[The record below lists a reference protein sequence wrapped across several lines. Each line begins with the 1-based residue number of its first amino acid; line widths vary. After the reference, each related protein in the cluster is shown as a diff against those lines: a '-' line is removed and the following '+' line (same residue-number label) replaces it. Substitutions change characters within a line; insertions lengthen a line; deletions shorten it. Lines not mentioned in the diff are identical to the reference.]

1 MALFDLG
8 SRSSRST
15 DNQIAKKL
23 KSKPTQVGTVQLT
36 GGSSLLDLIK
46 TSVALAE
53 KHLAKYKDNYEIIR
67 TEEQLKEYV
76 DHILENGIYSIDT
89 ETTSLDPITTTIAG
103 FSIYTPGQKAVYVPL
118 NHVSYITMVKTKDQI
133 EMDEAT
139 QQLNRLV
146 DVPAVTFNGKFDYRV
161 IKNQLGVKIKVYYDG
176 YLAGKLLNENEPD
189 GGLKALYSK
198 YCEKNADV
206 AKSFSELFSGIP
218 FTHVP
223 INTGYIYAA
232 RDAEITY
239 ELYKFQKQFLDLN
252 SDRDDLRRV
261 AEVFWNIE
269 MAIVPIVGDTE
280 DTGVKLD
287 TEYCQ
292 QLSEKYNKL
301 LEEKLQ
307 RFYNLCDMYKDEI
320 QSYRIASK
328 DNVLSE
334 PINIASPKQVAVL
347 LYDVLKLKSSD
358 DRKPRGTGEEILS
371 KMDHDICD
379 AILEYRG
386 VAKLLSTY
394 IDKMP
399 NELNANTGRIHC
411 KFNQYG
417 AVTGRFSSSDPN
429 MQNIPSHNNDIRKM
443 FIADEGMYM
452 LSCDYSAQEPRLTA
466 QMCQDEKMI
475 KAYKEGK
482 DLYCEIASIAFGVPY
497 EECMEFR
504 PDGTK
509 NPDGKERRG
518 QAKTIVL
525 GVCYG
530 RQIDSI
536 AEQLGTTRNKAQEIY
551 NRIMAAFPGL
561 YQFMIDS
568 QNMAREL
575 GYVDT
580 FWGRKRRLPNMQLP
594 QYEFEVDSSKS
605 SSFDPLFDD
614 FTEDFGLTEQEIITY
629 TNQLNACRGWKQ
641 KQTLVEN
648 LKKEGITVK
657 ENTMKIADAE
667 RQCVNS
673 RIQGSASDLTKK
685 AIYLLGT
692 NEELK
697 KLGFQLLLYVHDEI
711 IAQCPKE
718 NVKKVKELL
727 EKDMVNAGSDLDIP
741 LVCDTEITEGWYYP
755 PVKLEEVD

>member
-1 MALFDLG
+1 MALFDVG
-8 SRSSRST
+8 SRGNRNNDSKL
-15 DNQIAKKL
+15 AKKL
-23 KSKPTQVGTVQLT
+23 KATNTPGAVHIT
-36 GGSSLLDLIK
+36 GGSSLLEMVK
-46 TSVALAE
+46 TSVALAQ
-53 KHLAKYKDNYEIIR
+53 KHLAKYADNYDIIK
-67 TEEQLKEYV
+67 TEEELVTYI
-76 DHILENGIYSIDT
+76 DHIVENGIYAIDT

-103 FSIYTPGQKAVYVPL
+103 LSLYTPGQKAVYVPL
-118 NHVSYITMVKTKDQI
+118 NHVSYITMVKCKDQLEI
-133 EMDEAT
+133 GIVK
-139 QQLNRLV
+139 QQLDRI
-146 DVPAVTFNGKFDYRV
+146 DKIPAITFNGKFDYRV
-161 IKNQLGVKIKVYYDG
+161 IKNQVGTKINVYYDG

-189 GGLKALYSK
+189 GGLKALHAK
-198 YCEKNADV
+198 YCLKGKEHGM
-206 AKSFSELFSGIP
+206 SFGDLFQGVP

-232 RDAEITY
+232 RDAEITF
-239 ELYKFQKQFLDLN
+239 ELYEFQKQFLDLN
-252 SDRDDLRRV
+252 AERDDLRRV

-269 MAIVPIVGDTE
+269 MPIVTIVGDTE
-280 DTGVKLD
+280 DTGVKLNLD
-287 TEYCQ
+287 YCQ
-292 QLSEKYNKL
+292 ELSVKYNQL

-307 RFYNLCDMYKDEI
+307 RFYTLCDMYKNEI
-320 QSYRIASK
+320 ESYKIASK
-328 DNVLSE
+328 DNVLSD
-334 PINIASPKQVAVL
+334 PINIASPKQIAVL

-371 KMDHDICD
+371 KMDNDICD
-379 AILEYRG
+379 AILDYRG

-399 NELNANTGRIHC
+399 NEVNTKTGRIHC

-417 AVTGRFSSSDPN
+417 ATTGRFSSSDPN

-443 FIADEGMYM
+443 FVADEGCYM

-551 NRIMAAFPGL
+551 NKIMAAFPGL
-561 YQFMIDS
+561 LQFMIDS

-594 QYEFEVDSSKS
+594 YYEFDVDASKS
-605 SSFDPLFDD
+605 SNFDPLFDD
-614 FTEDFGLTEQEIITY
+614 FSEDFGLTEEEIISY

-641 KQTLVEN
+641 KQSLIED
-648 LKKEGITVK
+648 LKKEGITVR
-657 ENTMKIADAE
+657 ENTMKINDAE

-673 RIQGSASDLTKK
+673 RIQGSAADLTKI
-685 AIYLLGT
+685 AIHLLGV
-692 NEELK
+692 NQQLK
-697 KLGFQLLLYVHDEI
+697 DLGFKLLLYVHDEI
-711 IAQCPKE
+711 IGQCPKE
-718 NVKKVKELL
+718 NIVQVKQLL
-727 EKDMVNAGSDLDIP
+727 EECMVGAGKDLDIP
-741 LVCDTEITEGWYYP
+741 LVCDTEITEGWYHP
-755 PVKLEEVD
+755 PVKIEEV

>member
-1 MALFDLG
+1 MALFDVG
-8 SRSSRST
+8 SRSVRST
-15 DNQIAKKL
+15 DSKLAKKISSPL
-23 KSKPTQVGTVQLT
+23 SNQGTVHIA
-36 GGSSLLDLIK
+36 GGSSLLDLVK
-46 TSVALAE
+46 TSVALAQ
-53 KHLAKYKDNYEIIR
+53 KHLAKYQDNYSVLRTNEELENYIDCII
-67 TEEQLKEYV
+67 K
-76 DHILENGIYSIDT
+76 NGIYAIDT

-103 FSIYTPGQKAVYVPL
+103 FSLYTPGQKAVYVPL
-118 NHVSYITMVKTKDQI
+118 NHVSYITMVKVKDQI
-133 EMDEAT
+133 EMDIAT
-139 QQLNRLV
+139 QQLNRLL
-146 DVPAVTFNGKFDYRV
+146 DIPAVTFNGKFDYRV
-161 IKNQLGVKIKVYYDG
+161 IKNQLDVKIKVYYDG

-189 GGLKALYSK
+189 GGLKALHAK
-198 YCEKNADV
+198 YCLKEKDSM
-206 AKSFSELFSGIP
+206 SFKDLFEGVP

-223 INTGYIYAA
+223 INTGYLYAA
-232 RDAEITY
+232 RDAEITF
-239 ELYKFQKQFLDLN
+239 ELYEFQKQFLDLN
-252 SDRDDLRRV
+252 SEREDLKRV

-269 MAIVPIVGDTE
+269 MPIVPIVGDTE

-292 QLSEKYNKL
+292 QLSDKYNKL

-307 RFYNLCDMYKDEI
+307 RFYTLCDMYKDEI
-320 QSYRIASK
+320 QSYKIASK
-328 DNVLSE
+328 DTVLSE

-371 KMDHDICD
+371 KMNHDICD

-399 NELNANTGRIHC
+399 NELNSKTGRIHC

-443 FIADEGMYM
+443 FVADEGMYM

-551 NRIMAAFPGL
+551 NRIMSAFPGL

-580 FWGRKRRLPNMQLP
+580 FWGRKRRLPDMQLP

-605 SSFDPLFDD
+605 ASFDPLFDD
-614 FTEDFGLTEQEIITY
+614 FNEDFGLTEQEIITY

-641 KQTLVEN
+641 KQNLIED
-648 LKKEGITVK
+648 LKKEGIKVK

-685 AIYLLGT
+685 AIHLLGI
-692 NEELK
+692 NKELK
-697 KLGFQLLLYVHDEI
+697 ELGFQLLLYVHDEI

-718 NVKKVKELL
+718 NVHKVKQLL
-727 EKDMVNAGSDLDIP
+727 EQDMVSAGSDLDIP

-755 PVKLEEVD
+755 PVNLEEVA

>member
-1 MALFDLG
+1 MALFDVG
-8 SRSSRST
+8 TRSDRTT
-15 DNQIAKKL
+15 DNKLAKKL
-23 KSKPTQVGTVQLT
+23 KTKSSIAGTVQLS
-36 GGSSLLDLIK
+36 GGSSLLEMVK
-46 TSVALAE
+46 TSVALAQ
-53 KHLAKYKDNYEIIR
+53 KHLAKYQDNYYVIR
-67 TEEQLKEYV
+67 TEEQLDEYIG
-76 DHILENGIYSIDT
+76 HILENEIYSIDT

-103 FSIYTPGQKAVYVPL
+103 LSMYTPGQKAVYVPL
-118 NHVSYITMVKTKDQI
+118 NHVSYITGVKSKDQLDVSFVT
-133 EMDEAT
+133 E
-139 QQLNRLV
+139 QLQRITEI
-146 DVPAVTFNGKFDYRV
+146 PAVTFNGKFDYRV
-161 IKNQLGVKIKVYYDG
+161 IKNQLGVKLNIYYDG
-176 YLAGKLLNENEPD
+176 YLAGKLLNENELD
-189 GGLKALYSK
+189 GGLKALHAK
-198 YCEKNADV
+198 YCMQGDSNAM
-206 AKSFSELFSGIP
+206 SFTDLFSGVP

-223 INTGYIYAA
+223 INTGFIYAA
-232 RDAEITY
+232 RDAEITF
-239 ELYKFQKQFLDLN
+239 ELYEFQKQYLDLN
-252 SDRDDLRRV
+252 SEREDLKRV

-269 MAIVPIVGDTE
+269 MPIVTIVGDTE

-287 TEYCQ
+287 VEYCK
-292 QLSEKYNKL
+292 QLSEKYSKL
-301 LEEKLQ
+301 LEEKLA
-307 RFYNLCDMYKDEI
+307 RFYAICDMYKDEI

-328 DNVLSE
+328 DNVLSD
-334 PINIASPKQVAVL
+334 PINIGSPKQVAVL
-347 LYDVLKLKSSD
+347 LYDVLKLKSVD

-371 KMDHDICD
+371 KMDHDVCD

-399 NELNANTGRIHC
+399 NEINPKTGRIHC

-443 FIADEGMYM
+443 FVADEGMYM
-452 LSCDYSAQEPRLTA
+452 ISCDYSAQEPRLTA

-551 NRIMAAFPGL
+551 DKIMAAFPGL
-561 YQFMIDS
+561 HQFMIDS
-568 QNMAREL
+568 QNMAIEL
-575 GYVDT
+575 GYVTT

-594 QYEFEVDSSKS
+594 RYEFTLDSSKS
-605 SSFDPLFDD
+605 DNFDPLFDD
-614 FTEDFGLTEQEIITY
+614 TDESVFDLTEEEIISY
-629 TNQLNACRGWKQ
+629 TRQLDSCRGWKQ
-641 KQTLVEN
+641 KAALIESMKQH
-648 LKKEGITVK
+648 GITVK
-657 ENTMKIADAE
+657 ENTMKISDAE

-685 AIYLLGT
+685 AIHLLGV
-692 NEELK
+692 NPQLK
-697 KLGFQLLLYVHDEI
+697 ELGFELLLYVHDEI
-711 IAQCPKE
+711 IGQCPKE
-718 NVKKVKELL
+718 NVHKVKELL
-727 EKDMVNAGSDLDIP
+727 EQDMINAGSDLDIP
-741 LVCDTEITEGWYYP
+741 LVCDTEITEGWYHTAIQI
-755 PVKLEEVD
+755 

>member
-8 SRSSRST
+8 QRSVRSN
-15 DNQIAKKL
+15 DNKLAKKL
-23 KSKPTQVGTVQLT
+23 KTSQHSQSGAVQIS
-36 GGSSLLDLIK
+36 GGSSLLELVK
-46 TSVALAE
+46 TSVALAQ
-53 KHLAKYKDNYEIIR
+53 KNLAKYKDNYLVLR
-67 TEEQLKEYV
+67 TEEELKQYV
-76 DHILENGIYSIDT
+76 DCIVENGIYSIDT

-103 FSIYTPGQKAVYVPL
+103 FSLYTPGQKAVYVPL
-118 NHVSYITMVKTKDQI
+118 NHVSYITMVKVDGQI
-133 EMDEAT
+133 EMDVAT
-139 QQLNRLV
+139 QQLNRLI
-146 DVPAVTFNGKFDYRV
+146 DIPAVTFNGKFDYRV

-189 GGLKALYSK
+189 GGLKALHAK
-198 YCEKNADV
+198 YCLQGQDAM
-206 AKSFSELFSGIP
+206 SFKDLFDGIP

-223 INTGYIYAA
+223 VNTGYLYAA

-239 ELYKFQKQFLDLN
+239 ELYQFQKQFLDLD

-269 MAIVPIVGDTE
+269 MPIVTIVGDTE

-287 TEYCQ
+287 TGYCQ
-292 QLSEKYNKL
+292 QLSDKYNKL

-307 RFYNLCDMYKDEI
+307 RFYTLCDMYKDEI

-328 DNVLSE
+328 DTVLSE
-334 PINIASPKQVAVL
+334 PINIASPKQIAVL

-371 KMDHDICD
+371 KMNNDICD
-379 AILEYRG
+379 AILDYRG

-399 NELNANTGRIHC
+399 NEINPKTGRIHC

-443 FIADEGMYM
+443 FVANEGMYM

-504 PDGTK
+504 ADGTK
-509 NPDGKERRG
+509 NPDGKERRS

-551 NRIMAAFPGL
+551 NRIMASFPGL

-568 QNMAREL
+568 QNMAREF

-580 FWGRKRRLPNMQLP
+580 FWGRKRRLPDMQLP

-605 SSFDPLFDD
+605 SNFDPLFDD
-614 FTEDFGLTEQEIITY
+614 FQEDFGLTEQEIINY
-629 TNQLNACRGWKQ
+629 TNQLNGCRGWKQ
-641 KQTLVEN
+641 KQNLIED
-648 LKKEGITVK
+648 LKKEGIKVK

-685 AIYLLGT
+685 AIHLLGI
-692 NEELK
+692 NEQLK

-718 NVKKVKELL
+718 NVYKVKQLL
-727 EKDMVNAGSDLDIP
+727 EQDMVSAGSDLDIP

-755 PVKLEEVD
+755 PVQLEEVK

>member
-1 MALFDLG
+1 VALFDLG
-8 SRSSRST
+8 SRSNKST
-15 DNQIAKKL
+15 DSKIAKKL
-23 KSKPTQVGTVQLT
+23 KSKPSKSGAVHLT

-53 KHLAKYKDNYEIIR
+53 KHLAKYKDSYDVIR
-67 TEEQLKEYV
+67 TEEQLKNYI
-76 DHILENGIYSIDT
+76 DCILENGIYAIDT
-89 ETTSLDPITTTIAG
+89 ETTGLDPITNTIAG
-103 FSIYTPGQKAVYVPL
+103 FSMFTPGQKAVYVPL

-133 EMDEAT
+133 EMDIARE
-139 QQLNRLV
+139 QLNRLV

-161 IKNQLGVKIKVYYDG
+161 IKNQLGVKIKVYFDC
-176 YLAGKLLNENEPD
+176 YLAGKLLNENERD
-189 GGLKALYSK
+189 AGLKALHAK
-198 YCEKNADV
+198 YCLKGNSAV
-206 AKSFSELFSGIP
+206 SFKDLFEGVP
-218 FTHVP
+218 FTQVP
-223 INTGYIYAA
+223 INTGYLYAA

-239 ELYKFQKQFLDLN
+239 ELYEFQKQFLKLDAE
-252 SDRDDLRRV
+252 RDDLRRV

-269 MAIVPIVGDTE
+269 MPIVTIVGDTE
-280 DTGVKLD
+280 DTGVTLD
-287 TEYCQ
+287 LDYCE
-292 QLSEKYNKL
+292 QLSEKYHKL
-301 LEEKLQ
+301 LDEKLK
-307 RFYNLCDMYKDEI
+307 RFYDICDMYKDEI
-320 QSYRIASK
+320 ESYKIRTRDTILG
-328 DNVLSE
+328 N
-334 PINIASPKQVAVL
+334 PINVASNKQIAVL
-347 LYDVLKLKSSD
+347 LYDILKLKN
-358 DRKPRGTGEEILS
+358 KNKNNPRGTGEEILVTI
-371 KMDHDICD
+371 DHDICK

-399 NELNANTGRIHC
+399 NELNSKTGRIHC

-417 AVTGRFSSSDPN
+417 AVTGRFSSSEPN

-466 QMCQDEKMI
+466 QMCQGEKMI

-509 NPDGKERRG
+509 NPEGKERRG

-536 AEQLGTTRNKAQEIY
+536 AEQLGTTRNEAEKIY
-551 NRIMAAFPGL
+551 NKIMASFPGL
-561 YQFMIDS
+561 HQFMIDS
-568 QNMAREL
+568 QNMAMEL

-594 QYEFEVDSSKS
+594 QYEFILDESKS
-605 SSFDPLFDD
+605 SNFDPLFDGGN
-614 FTEDFGLTEQEIITY
+614 EDIGLTEQEIIQY
-629 TNQLNACRGWKQ
+629 TNQLNACFGWKQ
-641 KQTLVEN
+641 KQN
-648 LKKEGITVK
+648 LIQSLKDEGITVI
-657 ENTMKIADAE
+657 ENTTKINDAE

-692 NEELK
+692 NEQLK
-697 KLGFQLLLYVHDEI
+697 ELGFQLLLYVHDEI

-718 NVKKVKELL
+718 NVVKVKELL
-727 EKDMVNAGSDLDIP
+727 EQDMVNAGSDLDIP

-755 PVKLEEVD
+755 PIKLEEVQ

>member
-1 MALFDLG
+1 MGLFDVG
-8 SRSSRST
+8 QRSSKSS
-15 DNQIAKKL
+15 DSKLAKKL
-23 KSKPTQVGTVQLT
+23 KSKPNTGTVQLT
-36 GGSSLLDLIK
+36 GGSSLLDLVK
-46 TSVALAE
+46 TSVALAQ
-53 KHLAKYKDNYEIIR
+53 KHLAMHADKYDVIR
-67 TEEQLKEYV
+67 TEEQLVQYIEC
-76 DHILENGIYSIDT
+76 ILENGIYAIDT

-103 FSIYTPGQKAVYVPL
+103 LSLYTPGQKAVYVPI
-118 NHVSYITMVKTKDQI
+118 NHVSYITGVKSKDQVDSSI
-133 EMDEAT
+133 VTE
-139 QQLNRLV
+139 QLTRV
-146 DVPAVTFNGKFDYRV
+146 KDIKAVTFNGKFDYRV
-161 IKNQLGVKIKVYYDG
+161 IKNQLDVNINVYYDG

-189 GGLKALYSK
+189 GGLKALHAK
-198 YCEKNADV
+198 YCLDNKKDAM
-206 AKSFSELFSGIP
+206 SFTDLFQGVP

-223 INTGYIYAA
+223 INTGYLYAA
-232 RDAEITY
+232 RDAEITF
-239 ELYKFQKQFLDLN
+239 ELYEFQKQYLDLN
-252 SDRDDLRRV
+252 SERNDLRRV

-269 MAIVPIVGDTE
+269 MPIVTIVGDTE

-287 TEYCQ
+287 QDYCT

-307 RFYNLCDMYKDEI
+307 RFYTLCEMYKDEI
-320 QSYRIASK
+320 ESYKITSK
-328 DNVLSE
+328 DNVLSD
-334 PINIASPKQVAVL
+334 PINIASPKQIAVL

-358 DRKPRGTGEEILS
+358 DRKPRGTGEEILT
-371 KMDHDICD
+371 KMDHDVCD

-399 NELNANTGRIHC
+399 NEINAKTGRIHC

-417 AVTGRFSSSDPN
+417 AATGRFSSSEPN
-429 MQNIPSHNNDIRKM
+429 MQNIPSDNKDIRKM
-443 FIADEGMYM
+443 FIADEGCYM

-509 NPDGKERRG
+509 NPDGKQRRG

-551 NRIMAAFPGL
+551 NKIMSAFPGL
-561 YQFMIDS
+561 YKFMQES

-594 QYEFEVDSSKS
+594 YYEFEVDSSKS
-605 SSFDPLFDD
+605 SSFDPLFDNTDD
-614 FTEDFGLTEQEIITY
+614 FTGLTDEEIISY

-641 KQTLVEN
+641 KQSLIES
-648 LKKEGITVK
+648 LKKEGITIK
-657 ENTMKIADAE
+657 ENTMKINDAE

-673 RIQGSASDLTKK
+673 RIQGSAADLTKI
-685 AIYLLGT
+685 AIHLLGIDQQ
-692 NEELK
+692 LK
-697 KLGFQLLLYVHDEI
+697 DLGFKLLLYVHDEI
-711 IAQCPKE
+711 IGQCPKE
-718 NVKKVKELL
+718 NVQQVKKLL
-727 EKDMVNAGSDLDIP
+727 EQRMMDAGKDLDIP
-741 LVCDTEITEGWYYP
+741 LACDTEITEGWYHP
-755 PVKLEEVD
+755 EIKIEEVV

>member
-1 MALFDLG
+1 MALFDVG
-8 SRSSRST
+8 SRGNRNNDSKL
-15 DNQIAKKL
+15 AKKL
-23 KSKPTQVGTVQLT
+23 KATNTPGAVHIT
-36 GGSSLLDLIK
+36 GGSSLLEMVK
-46 TSVALAE
+46 TSVALAQ
-53 KHLAKYKDNYEIIR
+53 KHLAKYADNYDIIK
-67 TEEQLKEYV
+67 TEDELVTYI
-76 DHILENGIYSIDT
+76 DHIVENGIYAIDT

-103 FSIYTPGQKAVYVPL
+103 LSLYTPGQKAVYVPL
-118 NHVSYITMVKTKDQI
+118 NHVSYITMVKCEDQLDI
-133 EMDEAT
+133 CIVK
-139 QQLNRLV
+139 QQLDRINKI
-146 DVPAVTFNGKFDYRV
+146 PAITFNGKFDYRV
-161 IKNQLGVKIKVYYDG
+161 IKNQIGTKINVYYDG

-189 GGLKALYSK
+189 GGLKALHAK
-198 YCEKNADV
+198 YCLKGKEHGM
-206 AKSFSELFSGIP
+206 SFGDLFSGVP

-223 INTGYIYAA
+223 INTGFIYAA
-232 RDAEITY
+232 RDAEITF
-239 ELYKFQKQFLDLN
+239 ELYEFQKQFLDLKAE
-252 SDRDDLRRV
+252 RDDLRRV

-269 MAIVPIVGDTE
+269 MPIVTIVGDTE

-287 TEYCQ
+287 LDYCE
-292 QLSEKYNKL
+292 QLSVKYNQL

-307 RFYNLCDMYKDEI
+307 RFYTLCDMYKNEI
-320 QSYRIASK
+320 ESYKIASK
-328 DNVLSE
+328 DSVLSD
-334 PINIASPKQVAVL
+334 PINIASPKQIAVL

-371 KMDHDICD
+371 KMDNDICD
-379 AILEYRG
+379 AILDYRG

-399 NELNANTGRIHC
+399 NEINTKTGRIHC

-417 AVTGRFSSSDPN
+417 ATTGRFSSSDPN

-443 FIADEGMYM
+443 FVADEGCYM

-551 NRIMAAFPGL
+551 NKIMTAFPGL
-561 YQFMIDS
+561 YQFMQDS

-594 QYEFEVDSSKS
+594 YYEFDVDASKS
-605 SSFDPLFDD
+605 SNFDPLFDD
-614 FTEDFGLTEQEIITY
+614 FSEDFGLTEEEIITY

-641 KQTLVEN
+641 KQSLIED
-648 LKKEGITVK
+648 LKKEGITVR
-657 ENTMKIADAE
+657 ENTMKINDAE

-673 RIQGSASDLTKK
+673 RIQGSAADLTKI
-685 AIYLLGT
+685 AIHLLGV
-692 NEELK
+692 NQQLK
-697 KLGFQLLLYVHDEI
+697 DLGFKLLLYVHDEI
-711 IAQCPKE
+711 IGQCPKE
-718 NVKKVKELL
+718 NIVQVKQLL
-727 EKDMVNAGSDLDIP
+727 EECMVGAGKDLDIP
-741 LVCDTEITEGWYYP
+741 LVCDTEITEGWYHP
-755 PVKLEEVD
+755 PVKIEEV